1 MILEDADTA
10 FRILVL
16 AEDEV
21 GQAVQRMLPGDI
33 VVVVD
38 KVDAAHRS
46 LAGAELEGTPFDLIL
61 APFAVRDAGLVD
73 PADLEAPMV
82 IYLARP
88 QADEPQAEPHVLV
101 RPFLQQELEEKILE
115 VTMLR
120 SKAQTRQMLR
130 IN

>member
-16 AEDEV
+16 AQDEV

-46 LAGAELEGTPFDLIL
+46 LAGAELEGTPFDLVL
-61 APFAVRDAGLVD
+61 APFEAREAGLVD
-73 PADLEAPMV
+73 PEDLEAPMM
-82 IYLARP
+82 IYFASPDRS
-88 QADEPQAEPHVLV
+88 EVETHVLI

-115 VTMLR
+115 VTMER
-120 SKAQTRQMLR
+120 SKAQTRQMMR